1 MVSGSAMKMGGTSW
15 IKTLRKMVYVTLNEM
30 TDKLIEKYKNLC
42 LIHGL
47 NDVLRTSRMVVEKY
61 QV

>member
-1 MVSGSAMKMGGTSW
+1 
-15 IKTLRKMVYVTLNEM
+15 MVYVRLNEM

-47 NDVLRTSRMVVEKY
+47 NDVLRSYKMVVEKY

>member
-1 MVSGSAMKMGGTSW
+1 MM
-15 IKTLRKMVYVTLNEM
+15 YVRLNGKI
-30 TDKLIEKYKNLC
+30 DKLIEKYKNLC

-47 NDVLRTSRMVVEKY
+47 SEVLSLYKMIFEKH